1 MNANFFL
8 IIFLLLFIGSYKI
21 IRRLQMWLNNP
32 QSGLKEGQTFPFFFG
47 EIPIKVSSPIYE
59 IALKVITMYRSKLP
73 INYLCL
79 LVELLHSESAISW
92 ENLSSFGLATKI
104 RVSTLHPKLEAILE
118 SKCIVFLEDICYNL
132 VFSMIP
138 KSLPTSIYL
147 LAWSLNIWNS
157 LKCSRHWHLHHLWNS
172 GSGNWGIW
180 SSSAIKAFIISF
192 SMHNIVKYDLFIKI
206 ILTNNKINFLNS
218 RFFLNINNLIFQVL
232 SFQAIKLSPE
242 FDISLILKIEYFC
255 KNWLLGSS

>member
-1 MNANFFL
+1 MNAKKNF
-8 IIFLLLFIGSYKI
+8 IIFLLLFIDSYKI

-32 QSGLKEGQTFPFFFG
+32 QSRLKERQQFSFFWWDTHQG
-47 EIPIKVSSPIYE
+47 EFSIIQNCMIG
-59 IALKVITMYRSKLP
+59 LKVIAMYSSKLP

-79 LVELLHSESAISW
+79 LVELLHLESAISW

-104 RVSTLHPKLEAILE
+104 RVSTLHTKLEATLE
-118 SKCIVFLEDICYNL
+118 GICYNL

-172 GSGNWGIW
+172 GSANWGIG
-180 SSSAIKAFIISF
+180 SSSAIKAFIIYF
-192 SMHNIVKYDLFIKI
+192 SMHNIVKYDLFVKI

-218 RFFLNINNLIFQVL
+218 RLFLNINNLIFQLL

-242 FDISLILKIEYFC
+242 FDIKLILKIEYFC